1 MFHPP
6 ELTPDTWR
14 RAAAALVAKM
24 LAELSFEQALEPRPV
39 GEGRYRVDIGPVGY
53 EFAGRRVALDS
64 WRLDP
69 DSVTRDGVAAD
80 PFVLLT
86 DLHRGWQLDPAVTAL
101 TVTELSATLAA
112 DAHLLAT
119 GRYAAALADLPH
131 LELEGHQTGHPWIFA
146 SKGRLGFSASD
157 RHRYAPEARRLHR
170 LPWIAAHVSLATH
183 HGPDVRER
191 ELDPRTRQRFT
202 ALLAARGVDPETYVW
217 LPVHPWQWDEV
228 VLPLFAQQVA
238 ENLIVPLGEGP
249 DEYRAQQSIRTFG
262 NITTPGRLD
271 VKLPLSIL
279 NTMVYRG
286 IPTELVR
293 AAPPGT
299 AWVHALRDRDP
310 FLRDECRVVLPGEIA
325 AVAVPHPVFADLP
338 GAPYRYRQLL
348 GAIWREPVAGQLDKH
363 ERARTLA
370 SLLHVD
376 PAGRAFVAELVAR
389 SGLPAADW
397 LRRLFG
403 AVLPPLLHLLYR
415 YGIAFNPHGENAIV
429 VYVGEAPV
437 RLAVKDFVDDLKLLD
452 EDLPE
457 YADLPAEALGVL
469 MRSGPAEMCG
479 SVFKSLLVCH
489 FRYLAPLCAEQ
500 LGVLEEEFWGMVR
513 AEVLAYQ
520 RRFPELVDRFAL
532 FDLLASSFERVCLN
546 RERMLPAGY
555 HDRADRDAHVDVEA
569 DPVPNPLHEVTT

>member
-1 MFHPP
+1 VFHPP
-6 ELTPDTWR
+6 ELTAETWR
-14 RAAAALVAKM
+14 SAADALVAKM
-24 LAELSFEQALEPRPV
+24 LAELSFEQALEPQQL
-39 GEGRYRVDIGPVGY
+39 GDGRYAVHVGAAVY
-53 EFAGRRVALDS
+53 EFAGRPLALDS
-64 WRLDP
+64 WRVDP
-69 DSVTRDGVAAD
+69 ASVTRDGAAAD
-80 PFVLLT
+80 PFVLLI
-86 DLHRGWQLDPAVTAL
+86 DLHREWGLDPAVTAL
-101 TVTELSATLAA
+101 TVTELSATLSA

-119 GRYAAALADLPH
+119 GRGVAALADLPH

-146 SKGRLGFSASD
+146 NKGRLGFSASD

-170 LPWIAAHVSLATH
+170 LPWIAAHRSLASH
-183 HGPDVRER
+183 HGPDVRNG
-191 ELDPRTRQRFT
+191 ELDVATRERFT
-202 ALLAARGVDPETYVW
+202 AVLTDRGLDPASYVW

-228 VLPLFAQQVA
+228 VLPLFAEQVA
-238 ENLIVPLGEGP
+238 AGLIVPLGDGP
-249 DEYRAQQSIRTFG
+249 DDYRAQQSIRTFG
-262 NITTPGRLD
+262 NVSTPGRLD

-293 AAPPGT
+293 AAPPST
-299 AWVHALRDRDP
+299 AWVHALAGRDP

-348 GAIWREPVAGQLDKH
+348 GVIWREPVAAQLLPH

-429 VYVGEAPV
+429 VYTGDAPV

-457 YADLPAEALGVL
+457 YADLPAEALAVL
-469 MRSGPAEMCG
+469 LRSGPAEMCG

-500 LGVLEEEFWGMVR
+500 LGVPEEEFWGLVR
-513 AEVLAYQ
+513 AEVLGYQ
-520 RRFPELVDRFAL
+520 ARFPELASRFVL
-532 FDLLASSFERVCLN
+532 FDLLAPSFERVCLN

-555 HDRADRDAHVDVEA
+555 HDRAERDAHFDVA
-569 DPVPNPLHEVTT
+569 TAPVPNPLYRAAS